1 MFRFIRIVPLVAV
14 MLAVAPPTSFASTL
28 DTDLATLWTKV
39 LETPSAQNSFGD
51 GGQAYACWNLGNNT
65 VAPFAPSSV
74 TSCNVTY
81 GTAIFV
87 AATSVECSTFEGNGT
102 TEPQLKTC
110 ARQSVVKFAP
120 TITIDGAQV
129 KVSKAETGLL
139 NIVLPSGNLFGLP
152 AGTSGYSYGHGWVAL
167 VPPLT
172 RGTHTIVI
180 SGSPVI
186 TTVINV
192 QPA

>member
-1 MFRFIRIVPLVAV
+1 M
-14 MLAVAPPTSFASTL
+14 
-28 DTDLATLWTKV
+28 
-39 LETPSAQNSFGD
+39 
-51 GGQAYACWNLGNNT
+51 
-65 VAPFAPSSV
+65 

-102 TEPQLKTC
+102 TEPQMKTC

-152 AGTSGYSYGHGWVAL
+152 DTSGYSYGHGWDPHL
-167 VPPLT
+167 VPRLIGYPYDRHQWVPRDHDGYQCST
-172 RGTHTIVI
+172 RLVNTRALIVRQ
-180 SGSPVI
+180 SLS
-186 TTVINV
+186 T
-192 QPA
+192 